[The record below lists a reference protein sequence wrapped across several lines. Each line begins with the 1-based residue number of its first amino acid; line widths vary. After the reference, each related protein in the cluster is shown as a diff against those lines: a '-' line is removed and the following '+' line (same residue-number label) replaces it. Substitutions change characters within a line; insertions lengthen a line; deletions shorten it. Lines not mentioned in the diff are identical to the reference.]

1 MANKLKLNCDL
12 GESFGTWKMGVDHAV
27 MPHIDMANIACG
39 FHAGDADVMFNTLML
54 AKQYETQI
62 GAHPSY
68 PDIQG
73 FGRRSMTCSEL
84 EIINM
89 IVYQVSALRG
99 MAQTQGLTVNY
110 VKPHG
115 AMYNDMM
122 KLSNVRHAIYKA
134 IAALN
139 RTNNIRSSNNTNSE
153 LQPALTLL
161 MLATQDNDKY
171 LAEAKHYN
179 IALQFEAFADR
190 RYTDDGKLQ
199 ARTELGSVLNHDEIL
214 KQVKQL
220 KNGEVLT
227 AYGNTIPVKADT
239 ICVHGDNEDGVKLIA
254 EISALC
260 KAQGMTK
267 NKTEPL

>member
-1 MANKLKLNCDL
+1 MANKLKVNCDL
-12 GESFGTWKMGVDHAV
+12 GESFGPWKMGVDDAV

-39 FHAGDADVMFNTLML
+39 FHAGDADVMAHTLML
-54 AKQYETQI
+54 AKQYKTQI

-73 FGRRSMTCSEL
+73 FGRRSMTCSES

-89 IVYQVSALRG
+89 IIYQVSALRG

-122 KLSNVRHAIYKA
+122 KQSNVRHAIYKA
-134 IAALN
+134 VAALN
-139 RTNNIRSSNNTNSE
+139 VTNSE
-153 LQPALTLL
+153 FQPTLSLL

-171 LAEAKHYN
+171 LAEAKEYN
-179 IALQFEAFADR
+179 INLEFEVFADR

-199 ARTELGSVLNHDEIL
+199 ARTELGAVLHHDEIL

-220 KNGEVLT
+220 TNGEVVT
-227 AYGNTIPVKADT
+227 ASGNIIPVHADT

-254 EISALC
+254 EINALC
-260 KAQGMTK
+260 KAPSVTNSRKQ
-267 NKTEPL
+267 NKTEQL